1 MREGG
6 KKEEEEES
14 QYQLNGTSEQGIG
27 NGLGR
32 RQRESD
38 DDAVVTSVKAEEA
51 VHLEYGCFTV
61 WTTYSRKLLETTS
74 LLDLVFRVR

>member
-1 MREGG
+1 MVR
-6 KKEEEEES
+6 
-14 QYQLNGTSEQGIG
+14 
-27 NGLGR
+27 
-32 RQRESD
+32 
-38 DDAVVTSVKAEEA
+38 KAEEA